1 LNEISVIIEP
11 IAVLRQNTVR
21 EERSREMSRIAP
33 LAIIAFFLLVIPAF
47 PADGPD
53 VSIAKDAAKTWLS
66 LTDSGKY
73 AESWDAASKSFKKAI
88 TKPNWVKDLESVRS
102 PLGAVKSRN
111 LESATFT
118 RKLPDASDGEYVVIQ
133 YKTDFANKPAKVETV
148 TVTRDEDGS
157 WRVAG
162 YFIK

>member
-1 LNEISVIIEP
+1 
-11 IAVLRQNTVR
+11 
-21 EERSREMSRIAP
+21 MSRIAP
-33 LAIIAFFLLVIPAF
+33 LAIVAFLLLAIPVFA
-47 PADGPD
+47 ADGPD
-53 VSIAKDAAKTWLS
+53 VSIAKDVAKNWLS

-88 TKPNWVKDLESVRS
+88 TKADWVKDLESVRS

-111 LESATFT
+111 LDSATFT
-118 RKLPDASDGEYVVIQ
+118 TKLPDAPDGQYVVIQ
-133 YKTDFANKPAKVETV
+133 YKTDFANKPANVETV
-148 TVTRDEDGS
+148 TVTRDDDGS